1 MIRRMAIPL
10 FFGLTG
16 AAILFAL
23 GTWQLSRWQWKTD
36 LLAGI
41 ASRLEQPAVA
51 LPANPDPVADKY
63 LQVTAS
69 GVIEPT
75 ELHVLTSGDLGPG
88 FKVISPMVLEDGRR
102 ILIDRG
108 YIGETEK
115 NTPRKGGPA
124 TVTGALV
131 WPDET
136 DSFVPAPNLE
146 RNIWFARD
154 VELMADTLK
163 TEPVMISVT
172 ATDNTGG
179 ILPQPVS
186 INISNRHM
194 EYVLTWYSMAIIWIG
209 MTGYAVWRIKRQ
221 TK

>member
-1 MIRRMAIPL
+1 MNRRMAL
-10 FFGLTG
+10 ATFFGLSG

-23 GTWQLSRWQWKTD
+23 GTWQLQRLNWKTD

-41 ASRLEQPAVA
+41 AARLEQPAVA
-51 LPANPDPVADKY
+51 LPADPDPVDDEY
-63 LQVTAS
+63 LRVTAS
-69 GVIEPT
+69 GVIEPV

-88 FKVISPMVLEDGRR
+88 FKVISPMVLADGRR

-108 YIGETEK
+108 YIGETGK

-131 WPDET
+131 WPEET
-136 DSFVPAPNLE
+136 DNFVPAPNLE

-154 VELMADTLK
+154 VALMADTLK

-172 ATDNTGG
+172 AADNTDG

-221 TK
+221 TD